1 MKIITNS
8 VNETKKFASSFAK
21 KLKKSDILCLCGD
34 LGSGKTTFVQGL
46 AKGLGVKGLP
56 TSPSFVLLNIYSGK
70 FPLYHFDLYRLNNTD
85 EIRNLGYE
93 EFFYGD
99 GITAIEWAEKLKEL
113 TPKKYI
119 EIKFKILEKNKR
131 EIIIKKTN

>member
-21 KLKKSDILCLCGD
+21 KLKKGDILCLFGD

-46 AKGLGVKGLP
+46 AKGLRIKGVP
-56 TSPSFVLLNIYSGK
+56 TSPSFVLINIYRGK

-85 EIRNLGYE
+85 EIRNIGYE

-99 GITAIEWAEKLKEL
+99 GITVVEWAEKLKEL
-113 TPKKYI
+113 TPQKYA
-119 EIKFKILEKNKR
+119 EIRFKTLGKNKR
-131 EIIIKKTN
+131 EINIKT